1 MRARLVLF
9 LLIAI
14 AGLGY
19 WLWSATR
26 PAHDG
31 GHGPPLTVSRVSD
44 LAVGAFKIEAGRE
57 RDVARASCRPGG
69 DGEGSEPTTHF
80 RCDLRFVNGERATVV
95 VHVLTDGLWFKSNLG

>member
-9 LLIAI
+9 LLIAV

-19 WLWSATR
+19 WLWGATR

-31 GHGPPLTVSRVSD
+31 GHGPPLAASRVSA
-44 LAVGAFKIEAGRE
+44 LAVGTFKIEGGRE
-57 RDVARASCRPGG
+57 RDVSRASCRPGA

-80 RCDLRFVNGERATVV
+80 RCDLRFANGERVTVV
-95 VHVLTDGLWFKSNLG
+95 VHVLPDGLWFESNLS